1 MRLLTTTA
9 ILGLLAAKA
18 VAAPP
23 QIVTDIPVTGSL
35 VQQVMGELGEVRV
48 LIGDGAD
55 PHHFQMR
62 PSDAAALQSAELL
75 VWIGPEMTPWLE
87 RAADNLGDGSSL
99 SLLAVPGTH
108 LRKFGAEGDD
118 HAEHAHED
126 HEHGNDHAHD
136 DHGHDNEHEHH
147 EEHDHDHEH
156 GHSHDGTD
164 PHAWLDPHNA
174 QVWLT
179 VIAEELAALD
189 PANAEAYAANAET
202 SVKQIEALE
211 AQINAQLEPVKD
223 RPFAVFHDAYGYF
236 TAHFGLLPGIAV
248 SLGDASAPS
257 AARLSEVSTQI
268 ADSGAEC
275 AFPEYGH
282 KQSLIQNAIEGSNA
296 RIGDEL
302 DPAGRGVEA
311 GPDLYADV
319 LKNMGDVLAGCLS
332 GEG

>member
-18 VAAPP
+18 MAAPP

-35 VQQVMGELGEVRV
+35 AQQVLGDLGEVRV

-55 PHHFQMR
+55 PHHFQLK
-62 PSDAAALQSAELL
+62 PSDAAALQSAGLL

-99 SLLAVPGTH
+99 SLLTVPGTH
-108 LRKFGAEGDD
+108 LQEFGAEGDD
-118 HAEHAHED
+118 HAEHAHD
-126 HEHGNDHAHD
+126 
-136 DHGHDNEHEHH
+136 
-147 EEHDHDHEH
+147 DHDHEHEHEHEHEHDEEHGHDHNDGH

-174 QVWLT
+174 QTWLT
-179 VIAEELAALD
+179 AIARELATQD
-189 PANAEAYAANAET
+189 PENAETYAANAEA
-202 SVKQIEALE
+202 SVKQIGELE
-211 AQINAQLEPVKD
+211 AQLNAQLEPVKD

-257 AARLSEVSTQI
+257 AARLSEISAQI

-282 KQSLIQNAIEGSNA
+282 KQALIQSAIEGSDA
-296 RIGDEL
+296 RIGAEL
-302 DPAGRGVEA
+302 DPAGRGIEA
-311 GPDLYADV
+311 GAGLYAEM
-319 LKNMGDVLAGCLS
+319 LQNMGDALAECLS
-332 GEG
+332 GKG